1 MTPEERSA
9 KIDAQ
14 IAQNAADIR
23 RLIVDSRS
31 LLRRTERLAKS
42 VKIRQHNFPGLQK
55 EVTKEIK
62 ELRRAQAASGNAS
75 RKKLRKLV
83 ESVDRFLRRRRKKRT
98 KE

>member
-23 RLIVDSRS
+23 RLIVDSHT

-42 VKIRQHNFPGLQK
+42 KKNLQRNPPASQK
-55 EVTKEIK
+55 EVSKDVK
-62 ELRRAQAASGNAS
+62 RLRADQAAS

-83 ESVDRFLRRRRKKRT
+83 ERVDRFLSKRRKNRT